1 MSTLKICEL
10 QGVSREAFVLR
21 GVRGQRLDR
30 ASPLQTRVCRGSP
43 RHARACSRG
52 TCVCRGSPRRVGA
65 RAPAARASAEEPR
78 GCRGAPRHAR
88 APTCH
93 GGSCAPRGAAR
104 AAPEE
109 TRVCRGAPLHARA
122 RRRAPMC
129 ARVLPCAARL
139 QRRRAAAEEP
149 RDTRGG
155 ARAPTCRASAEET
168 RGSRGDARRA
178 AQGRSGVPR
187 DALHG
192 RLPALTGDP
201 KVRMAS
207 VRTPVGHQKCKST
220 CTYYWGGG
228 LYLYS
233 AMRQPPRIIAAPA
246 LPRPHRRARIVIV
259 VVIVVVIVI
268 VSITMI

>member
-1 MSTLKICEL
+1 M
-10 QGVSREAFVLR
+10 R
-21 GVRGQRLDR
+21 VRGQRLDR

-43 RHARACSRG
+43 RHALHARL
-52 TCVCRGSPRRVGA
+52 PRR
-65 RAPAARASAEEPR
+65 RASAEEPR
-78 GCRGAPRHAR
+78 GCRGPPRHAR

-155 ARAPTCRASAEET
+155 VRAPTCRASAEET
-168 RGSRGDARRA
+168 RGSRGDARQA

-192 RLPALTGDP
+192 RLPALTADP
-201 KVRMAS
+201 Q
-207 VRTPVGHQKCKST
+207 RTN
-220 CTYYWGGG
+220 G
-228 LYLYS
+228 LCENVCS
-233 AMRQPPRIIAAPA
+233 
-246 LPRPHRRARIVIV
+246 
-259 VVIVVVIVI
+259 
-268 VSITMI
+268 